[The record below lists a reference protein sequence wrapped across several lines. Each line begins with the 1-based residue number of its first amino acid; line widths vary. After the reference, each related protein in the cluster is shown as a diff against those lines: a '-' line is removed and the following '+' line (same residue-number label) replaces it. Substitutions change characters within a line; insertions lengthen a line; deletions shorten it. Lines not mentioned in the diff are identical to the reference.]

1 MFWLNDFLGITLT
14 PAAQS
19 PFPSVS
25 DVADVV
31 VADLDFSGALKVG
44 VAAVINVVVVLT
56 STLTAPSQSTSSPC
70 CEHCKCCC
78 CGCLLLLLFSLML

>member
-1 MFWLNDFLGITLT
+1 MFSLNDFLGITIT

-31 VADLDFSGALKVG
+31 VVNLDFSGALKVE
-44 VAAVINVVVVLT
+44 VAAVINVVVVFT
-56 STLTAPSQSTSSPC
+56 STLTAPSQSSC
-70 CEHCKCCC
+70 GEQCCC
-78 CGCLLLLLFSLML
+78 CC